1 MNKEILNKAYAEI
14 ENFRDKLGENFYD
27 AIQEDD
33 NSTYEMAKGI
43 ISIFSSQCNTKNEFE
58 IADAMLIAI
67 CGYSFETL
75 VERIKKLDAEGYV
88 WESCG

>member
-14 ENFRDKLGENFYD
+14 SNFRAKFGENFYD

-43 ISIFSSQCNTKNEFE
+43 ISVFSSQCNTKKDFE
-58 IADAMLIAI
+58 IADAMLMAI
-67 CGYSFETL
+67 CGYNFETL
-75 VERIKKLDAEGYV
+75 VERVKELDEEGYQ
-88 WESCG
+88 

>member
-43 ISIFSSQCNTKNEFE
+43 ISVFSGQCNTKNEFE